1 MKEKNALC
9 KLKLVLRSFTSIVK
23 PSRSSQTGKFLQKVE
38 QFSIPTMSDKSEP
51 ASKKRQYKN
60 NELNFQQKLALIKDS
75 ETKGWTQRKLAQ
87 EHKISKSQV
96 QRILSNK
103 ERIKTQK
110 RTRNNLKRS
119 RINREYMQ
127 CSSFLLNLRDGLIF
141 V

>member
-1 MKEKNALC
+1 
-9 KLKLVLRSFTSIVK
+9 
-23 PSRSSQTGKFLQKVE
+23 
-38 QFSIPTMSDKSEP
+38 MSDKLEP
-51 ASKKRQYKN
+51 ASKKRQYRD
-60 NELNFQQKLALIKDS
+60 NELNFQQKLALKKDS

-103 ERIKTQK
+103 ERIKTPK

-119 RINREYMQ
+119 RVNREYMQ
-127 CSSFLLNLRDGLIF
+127 CNSFLLNLRDGLIF